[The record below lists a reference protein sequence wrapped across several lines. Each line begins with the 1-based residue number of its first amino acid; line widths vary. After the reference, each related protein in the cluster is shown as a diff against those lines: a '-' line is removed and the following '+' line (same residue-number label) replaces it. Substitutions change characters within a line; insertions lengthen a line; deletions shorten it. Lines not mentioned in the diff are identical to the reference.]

1 MEENQNNL
9 QILKAIEDSRNKI
22 IEEIRV
28 NSDLVVKE
36 NQLNSIKI
44 DNFSKEQKNTITE
57 LKEQYYELK
66 EQNKYVEAQEKI
78 QELVN
83 MIEEFKKV
91 DEKPNVTINPTY
103 QIEVDTNYY
112 KLEVSGT
119 ITNNDS
125 RNLGSIVVD
134 IGVYSFYDDVR
145 IASMHAYMDKLNA
158 GETAL
163 LDGIKLIRESLVDST
178 KFKYKVE
185 IVRFWYE

>member
-1 MEENQNNL
+1 MEENNL
-9 QILKAIEDSRNKI
+9 QILNAIKDSTNKI

-28 NSDLVVKE
+28 NSDLVIKE
-36 NQLNSIKI
+36 NQLNSIRI
-44 DNFSKEQKNTITE
+44 NDFSEKQKNTIIE

-66 EQNKYVEAQEKI
+66 EQNKYGEAQEKI

-83 MIEEFKKV
+83 TIEDFKKV
-91 DEKPNVTINPTY
+91 DETPNVTITPMY
-103 QIEVDTNYY
+103 QIEVETNYY
-112 KLEVSGT
+112 TLEVSGT

-125 RNLGSIVVD
+125 RNLENIIVD
-134 IGVYSFYDDVR
+134 ISVYSFYDDVR
-145 IASMHAYMDKLNA
+145 VATIKAYMDKLNA

-163 LDGIKLIRESLVDST
+163 LSGSKFIRKSLVDST